1 MSFELRELAPG
12 DGCNALSLG
21 SPAFTPLKSFL
32 RKEAKKLHQEHLART
47 FVLVPKGDAKVLAY
61 ITTLCTH
68 VAVEQVDE
76 HALLED
82 FRYKDY
88 PAIKLA
94 RLAVDASLQRQGIGS
109 QLVDFVIGLA
119 TEHVM
124 PYTGCRFLVAD
135 AKPESVRFYT
145 AKGFLPIGHNTDG
158 HTATTTM
165 FIDLHRTLAA
175 VNQVSTT

>member
-1 MSFELRELAPG
+1 MSFKLRELASG

-21 SPAFTPLKSFL
+21 NPAFAPLKSFL

-47 FVLVPKGDAKVLAY
+47 FVLVPKGDVKVLAY

-68 VAVEQVDE
+68 VAVEQFDE
-76 HALLED
+76 QSVVEG

-94 RLAVDASLQRQGIGS
+94 RLAVDISLRGQGIGS
-109 QLVDFVIGLA
+109 QLVDFVIGLV

-124 PYTGCRFLVAD
+124 PCTGCRFLVVD
-135 AKPESVRFYT
+135 AKPESVAFYK
-145 AKGFLPIGHNTDG
+145 AKGFLPIGHSTDG
-158 HTATTTM
+158 QAAMTTM
-165 FIDLHRTLAA
+165 FIDLRRVLAV
-175 VNQVSTT
+175 VNQVSTA

>member
-1 MSFELRELAPG
+1 MGFELRELSPS

-21 SPAFTPLKSFL
+21 DQAFAPLKSFL

-47 FVLVPKGDAKVLAY
+47 FVLVRQGEATVLAY

-68 VAVEQVDE
+68 VAVQQFDDPVVLDG
-76 HALLED
+76 

-94 RLAVDASLQRQGIGS
+94 RLAVDSSLKRQGIGS
-109 QLVDFVIGLA
+109 QLVDFVIGLI

-124 PYTGCRFLVAD
+124 PHTGCRFLVVD
-135 AKPESVRFYT
+135 SKTESTSTYRRDFFRSVRT
-145 AKGFLPIGHNTDG
+145 AMGKITPSRCSLTCS
-158 HTATTTM
+158 A
-165 FIDLHRTLAA
+165 
-175 VNQVSTT
+175 

>member
-1 MSFELRELAPG
+1 MRFDLRELAQG

-21 SPAFTPLKSFL
+21 SPAFAPLKSFL

-47 FVLVPKGDAKVLAY
+47 FVLVPNGDTKVLAY

-68 VAVEQVDE
+68 VAVEQFDE
-76 HALLED
+76 HAVLEG

-94 RLAVDASLQRQGIGS
+94 RLAVDASLQGQGIGS
-109 QLVDFVIGLA
+109 QLVDFVIGLI
-119 TEHVM
+119 TGHVM
-124 PYTGCRFLVAD
+124 PYTGCRFLVVD

-145 AKGFLPIGHNTDG
+145 AKGFLPIGLSTDS
-158 HTATTTM
+158 HTETTTM
-165 FIDLHRTLAA
+165 FIDLRRVLAT
-175 VNQVSTT
+175 VRRVSTT

>member
-1 MSFELRELAPG
+1 VDFELRELAQG

-21 SPAFTPLKSFL
+21 SPAFAPLKSFL

-47 FVLVPKGDAKVLAY
+47 FVLVPKGETKVLAY

-68 VAVEQVDE
+68 VAVEQFGKHLSLDG
-76 HALLED
+76 

-94 RLAVDASLQRQGIGS
+94 RLAVDASLQGQGIGG
-109 QLVDFVIGLA
+109 QLVALVVNLI
-119 TEHVM
+119 TEHMM
-124 PYTGCRFLVAD
+124 PYTGCRFLVVD
-135 AKPESVRFYT
+135 AKPESVSFYA
-145 AKGFLPIGHNTDG
+145 AKGFVAVDPSTDG
-158 HTATTTM
+158 HSETTTM
-165 FIDLHRTLAA
+165 FIDLHRDVAV

>member
-1 MSFELRELAPG
+1 MSLELRELAPD

-21 SPAFTPLKSFL
+21 SQAFAPLKSFL

-47 FVLVPKGDAKVLAY
+47 YVLVQKGDAKVLAY

-68 VAVEQVDE
+68 VAVEQFDE
-76 HALLED
+76 HAVLEG

-94 RLAVDASLQRQGIGS
+94 RLAVDSSLQGQGVGG
-109 QLVDFVIGLA
+109 QLVDFVIGLV

-124 PYTGCRFLVAD
+124 PHTGCRFLVVD
-135 AKPESVRFYT
+135 AKLESVRFYA
-145 AKGFLPIGHNTDG
+145 AKGFLPVGPSSDG
-158 HTATTTM
+158 RTATTTM
-165 FIDLHRTLAA
+165 FIDLRRVVSA
-175 VNQVSTT
+175 VNQASTV